1 MTRYKKRKIIIFVCI
16 VLISALIGVG
26 IWQLIVHINIDPIYK
41 KISKFPIVY
50 NVSDASDNEIE
61 ITDDLAYIPRWD
73 TLSIIEQYSGV
84 DLDGIRYTSRKTKI
98 SADMLLD
105 KIGNYTA
112 NGTDMIN
119 DVKYTKNAEVYSVKN
134 ISSECAVAVK
144 LEGME
149 EYYVYVNPYYHPE
162 TLGEFIDDLNLK
174 EQLSFGTVTYNYSEI
189 KGNTYIDERVE
200 FTTVDDEVIWQ
211 KLLGDTKLKN
221 IKSDDIHYG
230 GATINISVNV
240 DLLGYENIGI
250 WITNDGYMH
259 TNILDSAKVFN
270 IGKEKVTEVTDYL
283 LDNCDGKRY
292 VYTQESANDDYVES
306 SEYEETASFVVKS
319 AE

>member
-26 IWQLIVHINIDPIYK
+26 IWQLIVHINTNPIYK

-50 NVSDASDNEIE
+50 NASSDQYDETEVTQDIAI
-61 ITDDLAYIPRWD
+61 IPRWD
-73 TLSIIEQYSGV
+73 TLSVIEQYSGV
-84 DLDGIRYTSRKTKI
+84 DLDGVRYTSRKTKI
-98 SADMLLD
+98 AADMLLD

-112 NGTDMIN
+112 DGMDMIN

-162 TLGEFIDDLNLK
+162 TLGEFLTDLNLK
-174 EQLSFGTVTYNYSEI
+174 ELLSFGTVSYNYSEI
-189 KGNTYIDERVE
+189 KGKTYIDERVE
-200 FTTVDDEVIWQ
+200 FTNVDDEVIWQ
-211 KLLGDTKLKN
+211 KLLGDTTLQN
-221 IKSDDIHYG
+221 VKSDDIHYG

-292 VYTQESANDDYVES
+292 VYTQESTDDDYADSV
-306 SEYEETASFVVKS
+306 EYEETASFEVNGK
-319 AE
+319 